1 MNNNYCDINDIINK
15 KNLVITEILETEE
28 SYVNHLKEIVEEYL
42 EYWKHK
48 QILSK
53 EHCNQLFGNITE
65 IYEFSRIFLNEL
77 ALANNNVTQIAHCF
91 LKNHLKFII
100 YSTYCINFQNSDVI
114 ISKIMQSRL
123 STNIIYQRQ
132 KELGHRLSLGS
143 YLVLPVQRI
152 LRYHLLLKKLAAY
165 TSYNENDHSI
175 VVKAYDKMVILA
187 KIIDETK
194 NKYEKEGRI
203 KDIRLMMKHILKDKT
218 NVDLYNN
225 CFELHAEGDLMIT
238 GTKKKLHVIILNNML
253 LIVKEQKCGLLEY
266 KTHIKSRNITVIEHV
281 KENPLS
287 FRLVSN
293 AGSKHSFTLQA
304 TLAEEKIFWIKML
317 NKIKKDTSELSS
329 ISFAELMAKYFYIP
343 RGYLTN

>member
-1 MNNNYCDINDIINK
+1 MDDNYRNSIINK

-48 QILSK
+48 EILSK

-77 ALANNNVTQIAHCF
+77 ALANNSVPQIAHCF
-91 LKNHLKFII
+91 LNNHLKFII
-100 YSTYCINFQNSDVI
+100 YSTYCINFQNSDAM
-114 ISKIMQSRL
+114 ISKMMQSRL
-123 STNIIYQRQ
+123 SINIIYQRQ
-132 KELGHRLSLGS
+132 KELGHRLPLGS

-165 TSYNENDHSI
+165 TSYNETDHSL
-175 VVKAYDKMVILA
+175 VVKAHDKMVILA
-187 KIIDETK
+187 KVIDETK

-203 KDIRLMMKHILKDKT
+203 KDIRLMIKHLNLKDKT
-218 NVDLYNN
+218 NVDISNN
-225 CFELHAEGDLMIT
+225 CFELHAEGDLMIA

-281 KENPLS
+281 KGNPLS

-317 NKIKKDTSELSS
+317 NNIKNDTSELSN
-329 ISFAELMAKYFYIP
+329 ISFTELMAKYFYIP
-343 RGYLTN
+343 QLFNN

>member
-1 MNNNYCDINDIINK
+1 MNNNCDITYK
-15 KNLVITEILETEE
+15 KNLVITEILESEE
-28 SYVNHLKEIVEEYL
+28 SYVNHLKEIVVEYL

-77 ALANNNVTQIAHCF
+77 GLANNNVPQIAHCF
-91 LKNHLKFII
+91 LDNHLRFII
-100 YSTYCINFQNSDVI
+100 YSTYCINFQKADAI
-114 ISKIMQSRL
+114 ISEITQSRL
-123 STNIIYQRQ
+123 STNIIHQRQ
-132 KELGHRLSLGS
+132 NELGHRLPLGS

-165 TSYNENDHSI
+165 TSYNETDHSLVI
-175 VVKAYDKMVILA
+175 KAHDKMVLLA
-187 KIIDETK
+187 KIINETK

-203 KDIRLMMKHILKDKT
+203 KDIRLMIQHLKDKT
-218 NVDLYNN
+218 NVDLSNN
-225 CFELHAEGDLMIT
+225 CFELHAEGDLMIA

-266 KTHIKSRNITVIEHV
+266 KAHILSQNITIIEHV
-281 KENPLS
+281 KGNPLS

-293 AGSKHSFTLQA
+293 AGPKHSFTLQA
-304 TLAEEKIFWIKML
+304 TLAEEKMFWVKML
-317 NKIKKDTSELSS
+317 NDIKKDTSELSS
-329 ISFAELMAKYFYIP
+329 IGFAELMAKYFYIP
-343 RGYLTN
+343 RSI

>member
-1 MNNNYCDINDIINK
+1 MDDNYCNNIINK

-48 QILSK
+48 EILSK

-77 ALANNNVTQIAHCF
+77 ELANNSVPKIAHCF
-91 LKNHLKFII
+91 LNNHLKFII
-100 YSTYCINFQNSDVI
+100 YSTYCINFQNSDAM
-114 ISKIMQSRL
+114 ISKMMQSRL

-132 KELGHRLSLGS
+132 KELGHRLPLGS

-165 TSYNENDHSI
+165 TSYNETDHSL
-175 VVKAYDKMVILA
+175 VVKAHDKMVILA
-187 KIIDETK
+187 KVIDETK

-203 KDIRLMMKHILKDKT
+203 KDIRLMIKHLNLKDKT
-218 NVDLYNN
+218 NVDISNN
-225 CFELHAEGDLMIT
+225 CFELHAEGDLMIA

-281 KENPLS
+281 KGNPLS
-287 FRLVSN
+287 FRLASN
-293 AGSKHSFTLQA
+293 VGSKHSFTLQA
-304 TLAEEKIFWIKML
+304 TLAEEKIFWVKML
-317 NKIKKDTSELSS
+317 NNIKKDTSDLSS

-343 RGYLTN
+343 HLFN